1 MSLSRTVP
9 ARCIRLCGVVA
20 LLGACGRGDAGQAES
35 LVRDSAGVR
44 LVRVSA
50 SEVASAPEW
59 RLDDSGVLVVGRG
72 ETPDDGSRFYMVTGL
87 RAVAG
92 GGMVVVTDASKQY
105 ITFDST
111 GVEVSVRGRMGRGP
125 GEFQHV
131 ELISSDM
138 PDSLA
143 LFDAISRRLSISSPS
158 DPPSRQLDVRASSAG
173 RIQPVHLFERGGL
186 LARVDGPIPDA
197 TESGTVRRR
206 ARVIVVDSSLRLVS
220 DLGTFE
226 SFEAVVRND
235 PEYGQLFAEPPPYA
249 RRLHLHVVDSLV
261 MVAEGGAFEYRLI
274 DGDGTLRSVV
284 RVDLPRTVVTRRMR
298 EAVRAKVQ
306 RFMTDPYATREWTL
320 LSSDDVFPDS
330 LSGFDQ
336 SLVSRDGRIW
346 LRRGTDEAQ
355 AAAQWI
361 VLEPSGEVVAK
372 VDAPPS
378 LQLMDVDASWALGI
392 WTDDLGRQQLHRYPL
407 RRAP

>member
-1 MSLSRTVP
+1 MSVSRTLP
-9 ARCIRLCGVVA
+9 ARCLRLCGGVA
-20 LLGACGRGDAGQAES
+20 LLAACGRGEAGRAES

-44 LVRVSA
+44 LVTVSA

-59 RLDDSGVLVVGRG
+59 RLDDSSALVVGRG
-72 ETPDDGSRFYMVTGL
+72 ETPDEGSRFYMVTGL

-111 GVEVSVRGRMGRGP
+111 GSEVSVLGRMGRGP

-131 ELISSDM
+131 ELISSDS

-143 LFDAISRRLSISSPS
+143 LFDAISRRLSIASPS
-158 DPPSRQLDVRASSAG
+158 DPPLRQLDVRASSVG
-173 RIQPVHLFERGGL
+173 RIQPVHLFAHGGL
-186 LARVDGPIPDA
+186 LVRVDGPIPEA
-197 TESGTVRRR
+197 TASGTVRHR
-206 ARVIVVDSSLRLVS
+206 ARVIIVDSSLRLVS

-226 SFEAVVRND
+226 SVEAVVRID
-235 PEYGQLFAEPPPYA
+235 PEYGELWAEPPPYA

-261 MVAEGGAFEYRLI
+261 MVAEGGPFEYRLI
-274 DGDGTLRSVV
+274 DGAGALRSVV
-284 RVDLPRTVVTRRMR
+284 RIDLPRMLVTRRMR

-330 LSGFDQ
+330 LSGFDR

-346 LRRGTDEAQ
+346 LRRGAD
-355 AAAQWI
+355 AAQEI
-361 VLEPSGEVVAK
+361 VEWLVLDPSGSVVAR
-372 VDAPPS
+372 VEAPQS
-378 LQLMDVDASWALGI
+378 LELTDVDASWAVGI

-407 RRAP
+407 QRAP